1 MAAVLASGEI
11 EAYVHRHI
19 PISAAMGVR
28 VQACGAAGATLAAI
42 QKAVSDAAFSFLRE
56 E

>member
-28 VQACGAAGATLAAI
+28 VQA
-42 QKAVSDAAFSFLRE
+42 
-56 E
+56 